1 MSDHSRSSPLT
12 ALFESALKDYE
23 MKTDITLTQ
32 HPFAEQLENCHS
44 VESIT
49 SLLHD
54 KARAFKEF
62 REGERIM
69 KSIEG
74 TVSALCMLS
83 GTAAVGDSIGLVRQ
97 RTLMGGGPHI

>member
-1 MSDHSRSSPLT
+1 
-12 ALFESALKDYE
+12 
-23 MKTDITLTQ
+23 
-32 HPFAEQLENCHS
+32 
-44 VESIT
+44 
-49 SLLHD
+49 
-54 KARAFKEF
+54 
-62 REGERIM
+62 M